1 MGERASE
8 RANELASLV
17 AAAVRCG
24 RTGGK
29 ERECRVRA
37 RTYGV
42 YEYSVGRLGF
52 EQKEI
57 IQKMSC

>member
-1 MGERASE
+1 MGE

-24 RTGGK
+24 GRTGGK
-29 ERECRVRA
+29 QRECRVRA

-42 YEYSVGRLGF
+42 YAYSVGRLGF